1 MRVIFYISALK
12 DEVKVQEKKT
22 QLELPSRQ
30 GKNPLP
36 TQRRTQRSYSS
47 RALGSRPPHAS
58 HSRAA
63 PHRFTPF
70 PSPARKGSALGFH
83 PPHASHASPRIAVR
97 RLLLQPSEAAGAA
110 EAIGRSSSSSAYC
123 PVSTPLVRLRP
134 FDGFPIVRGCG
145 WVCLLA
151 RSLLD
156 QELG

>member
-70 PSPARKGSALGFH
+70 PSPERSRLS
-83 PPHASHASPRIAVR
+83 PSPRLPCVAAHRSTPSPSPAIRSGGGSGGNR
-97 RLLLQPSEAAGAA
+97 RVLFKRVLPSEYP
-110 EAIGRSSSSSAYC
+110 IV
-123 PVSTPLVRLRP
+123 PLRP
-134 FDGFPIVRGCG
+134 FDGFPIVRGC
-145 WVCLLA
+145 VCW
-151 RSLLD
+151 RGLD
-156 QELG
+156 